1 MRIRNI
7 LTIVLLLSVLILSGC
22 NAVENEST
30 SSSKLILLS
39 LTGKDLSGTEGSTT
53 VFSDVY
59 SDIYGVVNDTGVA
72 VMTAVL
78 LDPTV
83 EPEDVTIYQY
93 VIVDQIDVEYSRA
106 DGQNVQ
112 GEDVPYSFSQK
123 ANILIEMEET
133 VEIPFV
139 LVQHVAKLEPPL
151 IGLVN
156 YTTQSKIL
164 KLEAKI
170 TIHSKDVGGHRLQPV
185 VGYLAV
191 WCGNFGDEE

>member
-30 SSSKLILLS
+30 SGSKLILLS
-39 LTGKDLSGTEGSTT
+39 LTGTNLSGEEGSTT

-59 SDIYGVVNDTGVA
+59 SEINGVVNDTGVA
-72 VMTAVL
+72 EVSAIL
-78 LDPTV
+78 LDPKVNPQDATA
-83 EPEDVTIYQY
+83 YQH
-93 VIVDQIDVEYSRA
+93 IAIDQIDVEYSRA

-112 GEDVPYSFSQK
+112 GVDVPYSFSQRISVQI
-123 ANILIEMEET
+123 AIGEQ
-133 VEIPFV
+133 VEVPFV
-139 LVQHVAKLEPPL
+139 LVQHTAKLEPPL

-156 YTTQSKIL
+156 YNTQSKIL

-170 TIHSKDVGGHRLQPV
+170 TIHGKDIAGNRVQPL

-191 WCGNFGDEE
+191 WCANFGDEE